1 MKCIALE
8 HTLIHL
14 SVYFIYSFSKCFNFL
29 PFLFIWFT
37 CMSLLKTYFSFCL
50 LKSYF
55 CLFLYSFG
63 CSDGLTKNPTLLL
76 WFHCHFF
83 FICNNISCYL
93 NYFWN
98 YKESTFSW
106 PLKMWESIVSRKVVS
121 AGNTVLVESLLKLSA
136 LNFIHR
142 KPLNA
147 GIIEP
152 VSLYPLCLA
161 ISVVYQSP

>member
-1 MKCIALE
+1 MIRRALE
-8 HTLIHL
+8 YTLIYL
-14 SVYFIYSFSKCFNFL
+14 LVSFIYSFSKCLNFP
-29 PFLFIWFT
+29 PFFFIWFA
-37 CMSLLKTYFSFCL
+37 CSVSAQNLLFFLLKNHTIA
-50 LKSYF
+50 
-55 CLFLYSFG
+55 LFIFLW
-63 CSDGLTKNPTLLL
+63 LL
-76 WFHCHFF
+76 WWPNKKTQLYYSDFTVIF

-93 NYFWN
+93 NCFWN
-98 YKESTFSW
+98 YKESTNLGLW
-106 PLKMWESIVSRKVVS
+106 KMLENIVSRKVVS
-121 AGNTVLVESLLKLSA
+121 AEKTVLVESLLKVSA